1 MDKLKVAL
9 FQVDIKWEKQ
19 NENLKKY
26 DRLFAQLDAETDLV
40 VLPELFATGFT
51 MNVINQW
58 ESTDGN
64 TVNWLIKKA
73 KANNAL
79 ILGSVIIKENNNYFN
94 RLLAVFPDGDIQYYD
109 KRHLFRMG
117 EEHIHYTTGSKKLF
131 ITYKEWKIF
140 PLICYDLRFPVWSR
154 NVNNEYDLMVY
165 IANWPEKRRE
175 HWLKLLFA
183 RAIENQSY
191 VIGVNRI
198 GKDGRGVG
206 YSGDSIVI
214 DPKGEIISSQLTKKE
229 KIITAILHKEMLI
242 KNRNKFPVYLDADQ
256 FKLI

>member
-1 MDKLKVAL
+1 MDKLKVTL

-26 DRLFAQLDAETDLV
+26 DRLFSQLDAETDLV

-154 NVNNEYDLMVY
+154 NVNNEYDLLVY

-214 DPKGEIISSQLTKKE
+214 DPKGEIISSQLTKK
-229 KIITAILHKEMLI
+229 
-242 KNRNKFPVYLDADQ
+242 
-256 FKLI
+256 